1 MILQI
6 ISYLVIFV
14 ILKMTDVYFLSKPL
28 LLFLRGSGRDRMV
41 VGFETVL
48 FMLFVFI
55 YVYKTIS

>member
-1 MILQI
+1 
-6 ISYLVIFV
+6 
-14 ILKMTDVYFLSKPL
+14 MTDVYFLSKPL
-28 LLFLRGSGRDRMV
+28 SLFLRGSGRDRMV

>member
-28 LLFLRGSGRDRMV
+28 SLFLRGSGRDRMV

>member
-28 LLFLRGSGRDRMV
+28 SLFLRDSGRDRMV